1 MQYDDRTRNAEL
13 PHNVIIEGRSRLS
26 ISGVEDVESF
36 DENSVNLYTSKGML
50 TIRGTGLH
58 MERLSLDT
66 GELGVEGTIDGLQYG
81 GEALAGSGPAC
92 SGRALYWVLPC
103 PGRHWSS

>member
-81 GEALAGSGPAC
+81 GEEA
-92 SGRALYWVLPC
+92 
-103 PGRHWSS
+103 PGGFWSRLFR